1 MLFPGRMS
9 IEDAQKLPKT
19 CLMTSEFDTVGRCA
33 RKMADILKQ
42 TNNFLG
48 IHEMPGTPHG
58 YELYMK

>member
-1 MLFPGRMS
+1 
-9 IEDAQKLPKT
+9 
-19 CLMTSEFDTVGRCA
+19 MTSEFDTVGRCA